1 MASKR
6 FPANLESW
14 KLMLVASNIESP
26 TVESAPAT
34 ATIERVTGAADPEF
48 HVSKKYLTIGYL
60 AGHANLTINAI
71 PPLTFN
77 ETFTAFWGI
86 RRGNNLRCDSGS
98 VFDIVC

>member
-34 ATIERVTGAADPEF
+34 ATVERVTGAADPEF
-48 HVSKKYLTIGYL
+48 QVSKNI
-60 AGHANLTINAI
+60 
-71 PPLTFN
+71 
-77 ETFTAFWGI
+77 
-86 RRGNNLRCDSGS
+86 
-98 VFDIVC
+98 